1 MKKVVLLNFVGI
13 IIFFS
18 LITAISGADAN
29 TTLLDENGND
39 LLKDNSVIYVSG
51 DGSDSGGDG
60 SSQSPFKSI
69 GHAVNSASN
78 NSKIIIKSGTYKGLN
93 NTDLEINTHLTIE
106 SESGNV
112 TIDGEN
118 KYTFFKINPSS
129 SLILSNI
136 KFVNGFTDSYV
147 KLSMINNMGNLTIT
161 NSNFN
166 NMNSV
171 MSTIFNQANLKL
183 INSTITNSIS
193 QNMAQSIVNLANCTI
208 INSKITTTPSHLCKI
223 EEAVYNY
230 NKLTIINSNVGV
242 ISSNNQYDESR
253 YRKAEINVEN
263 SILSQ
268 INIDD
273 ALVTISASKITSRAM
288 FRYSQVDVTSSNFTF
303 SSNYVGMSIHYCNFT
318 AVHSIFDLDISTG
331 YSNLNITY
339 SAILKSLYGGGKYGY
354 IYAPYNWWGVNTVPE
369 LSYVVNSN
377 ITYWAVCEFKYEDSE
392 VPINPQKAFT
402 VSLNKWS
409 DGTNLYDFKSDE
421 SLPVRYARFES
432 QSGNFIYPT
441 LKLDKSNVNYLVG
454 NTVDGKVYVVVDR
467 QRLAIDVGNSLS
479 NVTYYVSQAGHDS
492 SECGSY
498 ENPFLTLQYA
508 VSKAGNGNTI
518 CILGPLSQNLA
529 NSNILI
535 NKNLTIIGFNNA
547 TITRSNTYSVFNV
560 AEWGSLSI
568 RNIRFTVSSSE
579 YTNSI
584 ITLNGGN
591 LKIINSTFSNMRTPS
606 VISTSSGV
614 ESCGNVIIE
623 DSRFENI
630 KGSAVEGVSRIL
642 IVNTTFTGFT
652 NFYNVRGVES
662 YNCIFPITSSIE
674 IYDSRFTANKI
685 GIVNLHPYTY
695 SLSQYSNNYTRYAY
709 VENSVF
715 ESNQFTNVY
724 NSYSTNGVGFNTHDD
739 YGSFHGFIYNCSFI
753 ANDGLIIKS
762 DSVDRCTFILNTA
775 EFYGGDALVKS
786 NVIYNSQ
793 FLNNTNLYRD
803 GADGYVGEGIASAS
817 LILNSTF
824 MYNRAAFGGAVSDT
838 NEIHYCVFV
847 NNTSLYGGNDIF
859 SQSGDVDYSKNW
871 WGDNQKP
878 GSDRIFKF
886 LGTLTLNDWVIMSLE
901 YTSARQI
908 KASFNQC
915 IDINGNINTLSQPI
929 PQRPVHFSIDNGQIT
944 PEFTYLSNGEAYA
957 FLSVDQLG
965 RDFKVFAVV
974 DNQKMEVNV
983 RNAHT
988 QIIIADASFKGKDNK
1003 FTMSLIN
1010 INGFKISNQ
1019 TLVVEITQ
1027 DSGESQI
1034 FTVITDDEGKAFFN
1048 VDYPVGVYRVD
1059 VRYLGNGHFTKSN
1072 ATATITVVISPTF
1085 IISYNHTYYGKTNSF
1100 SAILN
1105 GENGVAL
1112 SNFTLKFTI
1121 SDLAG
1126 HESSITLTTDVYGLA
1141 STILSLDVGQYSVR
1155 CEFLGDEW
1163 YAPSYSVSKITVKPV
1178 NTTITLP
1185 SITLYGQSNLYNISL
1200 RDVYGGLVRGE
1211 NIYLTISKG
1220 DISDKFTLK
1229 TNDDGVASITIN
1241 YLPGTYT
1248 LKASFIGDVVYGAS
1262 QSTAQLKIEK
1272 VVTVISGFSYTTIP
1286 VNGAYTVVISDMYGK
1301 RVASQ
1306 SVALKV
1312 YQGKLIKQ
1320 YVNLTDANG
1329 EATFRMDLAEGTY
1342 LVTFEY
1348 NGSTWYCPSDN
1359 AATVVISNDIVMGDI
1374 YINASDLIEYYGE
1387 DKYFIITFND
1397 PNAYSQY
1404 GKLIQ
1409 VTISSKT
1416 WSGAYNLN
1424 TDVYGLARLKISLNP
1439 GEYEI
1444 TYKYTNAYYGMQ
1456 ASGKNKISIFKMPTT
1471 IMAKDLI
1478 ISAGETGLFEI
1489 YLRDVNNNLI
1499 KNMQVSVD
1507 INGVVTNITTNNEGI
1522 AKLPV
1527 NLPVGEHTI
1536 KYSFDNPNYI
1546 SSAASSRVL
1555 VIDSSKTPS
1564 NIIASDIAGLDNETT
1579 AFKVKLTD
1587 KLGNGIASSQI
1598 KLEIISFEGESVLNQ
1613 TKLTDSDGNAEFGFN
1628 LVWGNYI
1635 ARLSYDGNDFY
1646 QPESQM
1652 AVISVDSADNKTKTI
1667 LFSSNTNLT
1676 DSMDYYVVLSDSNGT
1691 LLKNYTITFNI
1702 NGIEYEAITDVDA
1715 RAYLPADLSPDIYMV
1730 KVIFKGDEVFKPV
1743 SLTSKLFV
1751 SGKST
1756 WLYTAPLVKYFKN
1769 GTQFHA
1775 RLMDMLSNPI
1785 PGKTVT
1791 VLLAGSYY
1799 NKTTDD
1805 AGWITLNIDLLP
1817 GFYEVECYYWAAH
1830 PNENSFNKTTITVLS
1845 TIIGQD
1851 EIKYFGELPYLKVTF
1866 LDGAGRPINNTPFIL
1881 GIDAKNYYAL
1891 TDDNGVFN
1899 FDVNLKVGEHILSFN
1914 NPYDGLYAS
1923 YKLEILPTIYAND
1936 LLKVIYSGSSY
1947 LASFLNKNGQP
1958 LKNHKVYVIINGI
1971 NYTQK
1976 TDANG
1981 ILELPMNLK
1990 PGNYIVTVI
1999 NPQTGEY
2006 VENTVKIL
2014 PSIVKNKNVV
2024 MYLGENA
2031 IYQVQIMGKN
2041 FLPVGKGVV
2050 VVFRINGVNYK
2061 VKTDKNGW
2069 AKFNLN
2075 KAKLKAKKYKISS
2088 KYNSYSVSNTVKVK
2102 HLINA
2107 NKKSNALKSL
2117 KVKIT
2122 LKAKKPLK
2130 GKKLSVKF
2138 KGKTYRLKTNRAGV
2152 CYFKLKGAVLKGLK
2166 KSKWYSYSIIYKNDV
2181 LKRYFRVKI

>member
-29 TTLLDENGND
+29 TTLLDENVND

-147 KLSMINNMGNLTIT
+147 KLSMINNMGNLTII

-171 MSTIFNQANLKL
+171 ISTIFNQANLKI

-208 INSKITTTPSHLCKI
+208 INSKIIAVPVHLCKI
-223 EEAVYNY
+223 EEAIYNY
-230 NKLTIINSNVGV
+230 NKLTILNSNVGL
-242 ISSNNQYDESR
+242 ISSNNQYDEAR
-253 YRKAEINVEN
+253 YKKAEITIEN
-263 SILSQ
+263 SSLSQ

-273 ALVTISASKITSRAM
+273 ALITISASKITSRAM
-288 FRYSQVDVTSSNFTF
+288 FRYSDVKVRQSNFTF

-318 AVHSIFDLDISTG
+318 AIHSIFDLDISTG
-331 YSNLNITY
+331 YSDLNITY
-339 SAILKSLYGGGKYGY
+339 SAILKNLYGGGKYGY
-354 IYAPYNWWGVNTVPE
+354 IYAPYNWWGLNTLPE

-392 VPINPQKAFT
+392 VPINPQKAFIT
-402 VSLNKWS
+402 TLNKWS

-441 LKLDKSNVNYLVG
+441 LKLDKSNTNYLVG

-467 QRLAIDVGNSLS
+467 QRLAIDVGNTLS
-479 NVTYYVSQAGHDS
+479 NVTFYVSSKGHDAAGG
-492 SECGSY
+492 GSY
-498 ENPFLTLQYA
+498 DNPFLTLEYA

-518 CILGPLSQNLA
+518 CILGPLSQNQA

-547 TITRSNTYSVFNV
+547 SITRSNTHSVFNI
-560 AEWGSLSI
+560 AEWGSLSLK
-568 RNIRFTVSSSE
+568 NIRFSVSSSQ

-584 ITLNGGN
+584 ITLSGGN
-591 LKIINSTFSNMRTPS
+591 LKITNSTFSNMRTS
-606 VISTSSGV
+606 AVISTSNGV
-614 ESCGNVIIE
+614 EGNGNVIIQ

-630 KGSAVEGVSRIL
+630 TGSAVGGVSKIL
-642 IVNTTFTGFT
+642 ILNSNFTGFT
-652 NFYNVRGVES
+652 NFYNSRGFES

-674 IYDSRFTANKI
+674 IYDSRFTDNKI

-695 SLSQYSNNYTRYAY
+695 SLSQYANNYTRYAY

-715 ESNQFTNVY
+715 ENNQFTNVY
-724 NSYSTNGVGFNTHDD
+724 NSYSTNGIAFNTYDD
-739 YGSFHGFIYNCSFI
+739 YGSFHGFINNCSFI
-753 ANDGLIIKS
+753 GNDGIIAKA
-762 DSVDRCTFILNTA
+762 DSVNGCTFILNTA

-786 NVIYNSQ
+786 EVIYNSV

-803 GADGYVGEGIASAS
+803 GPDGYTGEGIASADT
-817 LILNSTF
+817 ILNSTF
-824 MYNRAAFGGAVSDT
+824 MYNKAAFGGAVSKT
-838 NEIHYCVFV
+838 NKIHYCVFV

-859 SQSGDVDYSKNW
+859 SQSGDVDYSTNW

-878 GSDRIFKF
+878 GSERIFKF

-901 YTSARQI
+901 YTSSRQI
-908 KASFNQC
+908 RASFNKC
-915 IDINGNINTLSQPI
+915 IDINGNIHTLNQPI
-929 PQRPVHFSIDNGQIT
+929 PQRPVYFSVDNGQIT

-957 FLSVDQLG
+957 FISIEQINN
-965 RDFKVFAVV
+965 DFKVFAVV

-983 RNAHT
+983 RNSHT
-988 QIIIADASFKGKDNK
+988 QIIISDASFKGKDNK
-1003 FTMSLIN
+1003 YTISLIN
-1010 INGFKISNQ
+1010 INGFKISTQ
-1019 TLVVEITQ
+1019 TLLVEVIS
-1027 DSGESQI
+1027 DGGESQV
-1034 FTVITDDEGKAFFN
+1034 FTIITDGEGNAFFN
-1048 VDYPVGVYRVD
+1048 VDYPVGVYRVN
-1059 VRYLGNGHFTKSN
+1059 VKYLGNGQFTKSN
-1072 ATATITVVISPTF
+1072 ATATIEVVISPTF

-1105 GENGVAL
+1105 GENGAAL

-1121 SDLAG
+1121 SDSSG
-1126 HESSITLTTDVYGLA
+1126 RESSITLTSDIYGMA
-1141 STILSLDVGQYSVR
+1141 STILSLDVGQYTVR
-1155 CEFLGDEW
+1155 CEFLGDGW
-1163 YAPSYSVSKITVKPV
+1163 YSPSYSISKITVKPV

-1185 SITLYGQSNLYNISL
+1185 AVTLYGQSNQYNITL
-1200 RDVYGGLVRGE
+1200 RDVFGGIVRGE

-1248 LKASFIGDVVYGAS
+1248 LEATFLGDDVYGSSKA
-1262 QSTAQLKIEK
+1262 TAQIKIEK
-1272 VVTVISGFSYTTIP
+1272 VLCVLSGFSHTTIP
-1286 VNGAYTVVISDMYGK
+1286 VNGTYTAVLSDMYGK
-1301 RVASQ
+1301 RVGGEEII
-1306 SVALKV
+1306 LKV
-1312 YQGKLIKQ
+1312 YQGKLLKQ
-1320 YVNLTDANG
+1320 YSNVSDANG
-1329 EATFRMDLAEGTY
+1329 EVAFKMDLAEGTY
-1342 LVTFEY
+1342 LITFEY
-1348 NGSTWYCPSDN
+1348 MGNTWYSSSDN
-1359 AATVVISNDIVMGDI
+1359 AATLVINNDVKMDDI
-1374 YINASDLIEYYGE
+1374 YINASDLVEYYGE
-1387 DKYFIITFND
+1387 NKYFIIQFKD

-1409 VTISSKT
+1409 VVISTKT

-1424 TDVYGLARLKISLNP
+1424 TDIFGLARLKIDLNP

-1456 ASGKNKISIFKMPTT
+1456 ASGKNKISVFKMPTT
-1471 IMAKDLI
+1471 IMAKDVIL
-1478 ISAGETGLFEI
+1478 SEGDTGLFEI

-1499 KNMQVSVD
+1499 KNMQINVE
-1507 INGVVTNITTNNEGI
+1507 INGEVKNITTNNDGI
-1522 AKLPV
+1522 AKLPL
-1527 NLPVGEHTI
+1527 NLPAGEYTI
-1536 KYSFDNPNYI
+1536 KYSLDNPNYI
-1546 SSAASSRVL
+1546 SSASSSKIL

-1564 NIIASDIAGLDNETT
+1564 NIIAEDINCLDNETVS
-1579 AFKVKLTD
+1579 FKVKLSD
-1587 KLGNGIASSQI
+1587 KLNNGIASSQI
-1598 KLEIISFEGESVLNQ
+1598 KLEVISFDGQSLLNM
-1613 TKLTDSDGNAEFGFN
+1613 TKLTDSEGIGEFNFN
-1628 LVWGNYI
+1628 LDWGNYMV
-1635 ARLSYDGNDFY
+1635 RLNYNGNDFY
-1646 QPESQM
+1646 MPASQM
-1652 AVISVDSADNKTKTI
+1652 AVISVNSSDNKTKTI
-1667 LFSSNTNLT
+1667 LFGSNTHLT
-1676 DSMDYYVVLSDSNGT
+1676 DSKDYYVVLSDANGL
-1691 LLKNYTITFNI
+1691 LLKNSTVIFTL
-1702 NGIEYEAITDVDA
+1702 NGTDYEVVTDSDA
-1715 RAYLPADLSPDIYMV
+1715 KAYLPLDLAPDVYTV
-1730 KVIFKGDEVFKPV
+1730 KAFFRGDETYKSV
-1743 SLTSKLFV
+1743 SLTSKLFI

-1756 WLYTAPLVKYFKN
+1756 WIYAQPLVKYFKN

-1785 PGKTVT
+1785 SGKTVT
-1791 VLLAGSYY
+1791 VFLSGSYY
-1799 NKTTDD
+1799 NTTTDD

-1817 GFYEVECYYWAAH
+1817 GFYEVECHYRAAH

-1845 TIIGQD
+1845 TIISSD
-1851 EIKYFGELPYLKVTF
+1851 EVKYFGEMPYLKVTF
-1866 LDGAGRPINNTPFIL
+1866 LDGTGRPINNTPFIL
-1881 GIDAKNYYAL
+1881 GIDGKNYYAL
-1891 TDDNGVFN
+1891 TDDGGLFS
-1899 FDVNLKVGEHILSFN
+1899 FDVNLKVGSHTISFN

-1923 YKLEILPTIYAND
+1923 YNLEILPTIYAND
-1936 LLKVIYSGSSY
+1936 LVKVIYTGSYYS
-1947 LASFLNKNGQP
+1947 ASFLNKKGQP
-1958 LKNHKVYVIINGI
+1958 LKNHKVYIIINGI

-1976 TDANG
+1976 TNARG

-1990 PGNYIVTVI
+1990 PGNYIVTAV

-2006 VENTVKIL
+2006 VQNTLKIL
-2014 PSIVKNKNVV
+2014 PSIVKNKNIV
-2024 MYLGENA
+2024 MYVGQNL
-2031 IYQVQIMGKN
+2031 IYKVQIIGKN
-2041 FLPVGKGVV
+2041 FLPVGKGVGV
-2050 VVFRINGVNYK
+2050 IFKINGVKYK

-2069 AKFNLN
+2069 AKFKLK
-2075 KAKLKAKKYKISS
+2075 KAKLKPGKYKISLN
-2088 KYNSYSVSNTVKVK
+2088 YNSYSVSNTVKVK
-2102 HLINA
+2102 HIINA
-2107 NKKSNALKSL
+2107 KKKTHAFKSL

-2138 KGKTYRLKTNRAGV
+2138 KGKVYLLKTNKAGV
-2152 CYFKLKGAVLKGLK
+2152 CYFKLNRQVLGSLD
-2166 KSKWYSYSIIYKNDV
+2166 KSKWHSYSIIYKNDV
-2181 LKRYFRVKI
+2181 LKRYFKVK